1 MYLKWKSHRGYFFC
15 YYLWLVVVCG
25 KEGRDGEME
34 MGMEEMEEEQMCL
47 LKDCMSRVGEA
58 DTPGR
63 LRTLESKILARIAS
77 EV

>member
-1 MYLKWKSHRGYFFC
+1 MGRWKWEWKKWR
-15 YYLWLVVVCG
+15 
-25 KEGRDGEME
+25 RT
-34 MGMEEMEEEQMCL
+34 EQMCL

-77 EV
+77 EVKSTLNSHFLS